1 LGLRELKKK
10 QTRKAISDM
19 ATKLFIE
26 RGYHEVTTAEIARRA
41 EVSVPTLFNY
51 FPNKESLVF
60 DEDSEMEEELVN
72 TVVNRKKGQSI
83 LDALLEA
90 GLKNIETFKEGDR
103 KKLVKAFMAMIE
115 RTPELSLY
123 AKQMWLRHEKAL
135 AKAIQKEVKSK
146 ISTLEA
152 EAIAR
157 FVLDSCYRS
166 MGETHPKASLQA
178 LFALLKQG
186 WNR

>member
-1 LGLRELKKK
+1 LGLRELKKM

-26 RGYHEVTTAEIARRA
+26 RGYHEVTTAEIAERTQ
-41 EVSVPTLFNY
+41 VSVPTLFNY
-51 FPNKESLVF
+51 FPTKESLVF
-60 DEDSEMEEELVN
+60 DEDSEMESELANMVL
-72 TVVNRKKGQSI
+72 NRKKGQSI

-90 GLKNIETFKEGDR
+90 GLKNIDSHKEGVNFKR
-103 KKLVKAFMAMIE
+103 IMALIE

-135 AKAIQKEVKSK
+135 SRAIQKEVKNK
-146 ISTLEA
+146 LSTPEA

-157 FVLDSCYRS
+157 FVLDSCYRAL
-166 MGETHPKASLQA
+166 GAPQPKASLRA
-178 LFALLKQG
+178 LFRILRKG
-186 WNR
+186 WSE